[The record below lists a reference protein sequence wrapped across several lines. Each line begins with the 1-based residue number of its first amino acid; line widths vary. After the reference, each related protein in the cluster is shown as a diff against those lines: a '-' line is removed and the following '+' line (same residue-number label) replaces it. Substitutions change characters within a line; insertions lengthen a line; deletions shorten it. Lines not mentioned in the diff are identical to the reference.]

1 MDLKAVRVTRLFVSM
16 RSRPRP
22 KRSSNKAWRF
32 YHGKA
37 PVSRAARFVSVKED
51 IMTYA
56 TTNPYTG
63 EVLKTFPNATDA
75 EVQHAVK
82 HAHAAFLAWKETT
95 FAERAKVMQRAA
107 DILHEKID
115 DYAKLL
121 TIEMGKLFSEAKAEV
136 RLSADIFAY
145 YATHAA
151 ALLDPENLPV
161 AKPAEGG
168 AMLVVEPLG
177 VLLAIEPWNFP
188 YYQIARIIAPQLSA
202 GNTMLLKHAS
212 NVPQC
217 AAAFEKL
224 MRAAGLPDGAF
235 KNLYAT
241 RSQVEYILNDPRVHG
256 VALTGS
262 EDAGAVIAAQAG
274 KALKKSTMELG
285 GADAFV
291 VLADADL
298 EKTVKWAVFGR
309 HWNGGQVCV
318 SSKRMI
324 IVDEIYPQFLE
335 RYKAGVAAL
344 RTGDPFDPDTS
355 LAPLSSQ
362 GAAEEIKDK
371 IHQAVSHGATATE
384 VGPAVPNKGAFVQPT
399 ILTNVTEDN
408 PARYWEFFGPVSML
422 FRARDEDDAVRI
434 ANDSPYGLGGS
445 VFTSDSKHGAE
456 VARKI
461 STGMVFVNHPTM
473 VKADLPFGGVRR
485 SGYGREL
492 LGLGIREF
500 VNHKLI
506 DVVDINAAF

>member
-1 MDLKAVRVTRLFVSM
+1 
-16 RSRPRP
+16 
-22 KRSSNKAWRF
+22 
-32 YHGKA
+32 
-37 PVSRAARFVSVKED
+37 
-51 IMTYA
+51 MTYA

-63 EVLKTFPNATDA
+63 ELQKTFPDA
-75 EVQHAVK
+75 ADDEVRQAIDD
-82 HAHAAFLAWKETT
+82 AHTAFLSWKETS
-95 FAERAKVMQRAA
+95 FAERAEVMQAA
-107 DILHEKID
+107 ANILRKGID
-115 DYAKLL
+115 SYAKLL
-121 TIEMGKLFSEAKAEV
+121 TLEMGKLFSEAKAEV
-136 RLSADIFAY
+136 ELCAEIFEY
-145 YATHAA
+145 YVRNAE
-151 ALLDPENLPV
+151 ALLAPQKLPV
-161 AKPAEGG
+161 AKSSEGE
-168 AMLVVEPLG
+168 AMIVHDPLG

-212 NVPQC
+212 NVPQS

-224 MRAAGLPDGAF
+224 MWEAGLPKGAF
-235 KNLYAT
+235 RNLYAT
-241 RSQVEYILNDPRVHG
+241 RSQIELILNDPRVHG

-262 EDAGAVIAAQAG
+262 EVAGAQIAAQAG

-298 EKTVKWAVFGR
+298 EKTIKWAVFGR

-324 IVDEIYPQFLE
+324 VVDTVYDQFLE
-335 RYKAGVAAL
+335 RYIEGVAGL
-344 RTGDPFDPDTS
+344 RAGDPFAPETT

-362 GAAEEIKDK
+362 GAADEIKEK
-371 IHQAVSHGATATE
+371 IRQAVSYGAKATE
-384 VGPAVPNKGAFVQPT
+384 VGPSVPNRGAFVQPT
-399 ILTNVTEDN
+399 ILTDVAEDN

-422 FRARDEDDAVRI
+422 FRARDESDAVRI
-434 ANDSPYGLGGS
+434 ANDSPFGLGGS
-445 VFTSDSKHGAE
+445 VFTSDPKHGAD

-473 VKADLPFGGVRR
+473 VKADLPFGGIRR

-492 LGLGIREF
+492 LGLGIKEF

-506 DVVDINAAF
+506 DVVDIDAEF